1 MLMSYIPPSK
11 FRFIYQ
17 VVCIPD
23 NNSWNCVLS
32 SRDKSLKNVIV
43 DGFYF
48 SSSDAGQ
55 VRGFKSKANYP
66 EVKIVYKNAKC
77 NINKENFE
85 GKDVM
90 MMECREDLNL

>member
-1 MLMSYIPPSK
+1 MLMAYISPSK
-11 FRFIYQ
+11 FRFIQY

-23 NNSWNCVLS
+23 NNNWNCVLS
-32 SRDKSLKNVIV
+32 SRDRSLKNVIV

-77 NINKENFE
+77 TINQENFE